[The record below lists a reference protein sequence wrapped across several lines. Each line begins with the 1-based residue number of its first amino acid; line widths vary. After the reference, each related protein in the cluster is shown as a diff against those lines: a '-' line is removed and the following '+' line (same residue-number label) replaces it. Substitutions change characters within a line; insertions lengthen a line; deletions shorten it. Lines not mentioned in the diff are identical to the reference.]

1 MYIII
6 VGAGSVGRSIARE
19 LLSYGHEVALIDQAA
34 QKLQVAKL
42 ADADWLLADACDPQT
57 LHQAEARRADV
68 VVAAT
73 GDDKV
78 NLVVSLLSKTEFA
91 VPRTVARVN
100 NPTNEWMFDD
110 TWGVDIP
117 VSTPRIMTSL
127 VEEVVAEGT
136 PVHLFR
142 FHGSGTSLYSVT
154 VPDGSP
160 ATGRRL
166 SDLQLPVQT
175 ALVAI
180 LRDTHPF
187 TPGIDSTIEIGDELL
202 LLIPTQADAAL
213 TALREIFD
221 TPAPEPEDLAQED

>member
-1 MYIII
+1 MYIVI

-19 LLSYGHEVALIDQAA
+19 LLTYQHEVTLIDQAA
-34 QKLQVAKL
+34 KKLQVSKI
-42 ADADWLLADACDPQT
+42 ADADWILADACDPQT
-57 LHQAEARRADV
+57 LSQAEVDRADV

-100 NPTNEWMFDD
+100 NPTNEWMFDE

-142 FHGSGTSLYSVT
+142 FHGSGSSMYSVT

-160 ATGRRL
+160 AVGRRL
-166 SDLQLPVQT
+166 ADLRLPAT
-175 ALVAI
+175 AVVIAI

-187 TPGIDSTIEIGDELL
+187 TPGVDSTVEAGDELL
-202 LLIPTQADAAL
+202 MLIPSLATDTLEAV
-213 TALREIFD
+213 RGIFEL
-221 TPAPEPEDLAQED
+221 PESEPEDLAQED

>member
-1 MYIII
+1 MYIVI

-19 LLSYGHEVALIDQAA
+19 LLSYNHEVALIDQAP

-42 ADADWLLADACDPQT
+42 ADADWLLADACDPHA
-57 LHQAEARRADV
+57 LAQAEAERADV

-78 NLVVSLLSKTEFA
+78 NLVVSLLAKTEFA

-100 NPTNEWMFDD
+100 NPTNEWMFDEA
-110 TWGVDIP
+110 WGVDIP

-142 FHGSGTSLYSVT
+142 FHGSGTSMYSVT
-154 VPDGSP
+154 VPESSP
-160 ATGRRL
+160 AIGRRL
-166 SDLQLPVQT
+166 TDLRLPSSAVV
-175 ALVAI
+175 VAI

-187 TPGIDSTIEIGDELL
+187 TPSVDSTVEVGDELL
-202 LLIPTQADAAL
+202 LLIPTQADEAL
-213 TALREIFD
+213 TQLRATFEV
-221 TPAPEPEDLAQED
+221 PSKPEDFAQED